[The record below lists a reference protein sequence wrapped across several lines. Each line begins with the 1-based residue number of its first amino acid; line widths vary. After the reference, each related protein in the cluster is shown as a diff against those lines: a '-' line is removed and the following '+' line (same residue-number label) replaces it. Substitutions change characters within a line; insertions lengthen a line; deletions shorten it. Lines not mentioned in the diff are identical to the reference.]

1 MENNTYVTAD
11 SFVKA
16 HEGLWHMLKNISYK
30 KAGTSVRLYENG
42 VLIRTWSPK
51 IYKEKTN
58 D

>member
-1 MENNTYVTAD
+1 MKNDTYDTTD
-11 SFVKA
+11 SFIKA